1 LVISVNNFKNNA
13 TSYLELYNIAGQKVL
28 DQSILQNN
36 TKVDLSALSKGLY
49 LLKTNVEGTISTV
62 KIVKE

>member
-1 LVISVNNFKNNA
+1 MM
-13 TSYLELYNIAGQKVL
+13 
-28 DQSILQNN
+28 DQSITQQA
-36 TKVDLSALSKGLY
+36 TKVDLSGLSKGLY